1 MESVKPVK
9 ILLVDDHPLFLEGIQ
24 NLLTARGFQVVGTA
38 GDGLEAL
45 AKARALRPDLI
56 LMDVQMPRCDGLAAT
71 RMIKAEMPDVKIVM
85 LTVSEDD
92 ADLFEAVKSGAC
104 GYLLKNLDARMFFDL
119 LSRVMQGE
127 APLAPGMTM
136 KILTEFAR
144 QAGGGPV
151 TAPKESQ
158 AAPALSS
165 RQMEILTLAARG
177 LTYKEV
183 GEALCLSER
192 TVKYHVGEI
201 LKRLHLKNRVQL
213 IAYAVQ
219 MGWVGGRH

>member
-1 MESVKPVK
+1 MERLRSLK

-24 NLLTARGFQVVGTA
+24 NLLTARGLRVVGTA

-45 AKARALRPDLI
+45 AKARALHPDLI

-85 LTVSEDD
+85 LSVSEND
-92 ADLFEAVKSGAC
+92 ADLFEALKSGAC
-104 GYLLKNLDARMFFDL
+104 GYLLKNLDARVFFDL
-119 LSRVMQGE
+119 LAQVMQGE
-127 APLAPGMTM
+127 AALAPGMTI
-136 KILTEFAR
+136 KVLAEFAR
-144 QAGGGPV
+144 QAGGPAV
-151 TAPKESQ
+151 ASQESQ
-158 AAPALSS
+158 PAPTLSS

-192 TVKYHVGEI
+192 TVKYHVGE
-201 LKRLHLKNRVQL
+201 LLRRLHLKNRAQL
-213 IAYAVQ
+213 IAHAVQ
-219 MGWVGGRH
+219 MGWVSSPH

>member
-1 MESVKPVK
+1 MEKLKSIK

-24 NLLTARGFQVVGTA
+24 NLLTARGLQVVGTA

-45 AKARALRPDLI
+45 AKARVLRPDLI

-85 LTVSEDD
+85 LSVSEND
-92 ADLFEAVKSGAC
+92 ADLFEALKSGAC
-104 GYLLKNLDARMFFDL
+104 GYLLKNLDARVFFDL
-119 LSRVMQGE
+119 LARVTQGE
-127 APLAPGMTM
+127 AALAPGMTV
-136 KILTEFAR
+136 KVLAEFAR
-144 QAGGGPV
+144 QAGGP
-151 TAPKESQ
+151 APAPQESQ
-158 AAPALSS
+158 PAPALSS
-165 RQMEILTLAARG
+165 RQMEVLTLAAQG

-201 LKRLHLKNRVQL
+201 LKRLHLKNRAQL

-219 MGWVGGRH
+219 MGWVSGPH

>member
-1 MESVKPVK
+1 MERLRSIK

-24 NLLTARGFQVVGTA
+24 NLLTARGLQVVGTA

-45 AKARALRPDLI
+45 AKARALHPNLI

-85 LTVSEDD
+85 LSVSEND
-92 ADLFEAVKSGAC
+92 ADLFEALKSGAC
-104 GYLLKNLDARMFFDL
+104 GYLLKNLDARVFFDL
-119 LSRVMQGE
+119 LARVTQGE
-127 APLAPGMTM
+127 AALAPGMTV
-136 KILTEFAR
+136 KVLSEFAR
-144 QAGGGPV
+144 QAGGPAAV
-151 TAPKESQ
+151 SRESSPAPT
-158 AAPALSS
+158 LSS
-165 RQMEILTLAARG
+165 RQMEILTLAAQG

-201 LKRLHLKNRVQL
+201 LKRLHLKNRAQL
-213 IAYAVQ
+213 VAYAVQ
-219 MGWVGGRH
+219 MGWVSVPH

>member
-1 MESVKPVK
+1 MEKLKSIK

-24 NLLTARGFQVVGTA
+24 NLLTARGLQVVGTA

-85 LTVSEDD
+85 LSVSEND
-92 ADLFEAVKSGAC
+92 ADLFEALKSGAC
-104 GYLLKNLDARMFFDL
+104 GYLLKNLDARVFFDL
-119 LSRVMQGE
+119 LARVTEGE
-127 APLAPGMTM
+127 AALAPGMTV
-136 KILTEFAR
+136 KVLDEFAR
-144 QAGGGPV
+144 QTGGP
-151 TAPKESQ
+151 AAASQESQ
-158 AAPALSS
+158 PTPTLSS
-165 RQMEILTLAARG
+165 RQMEILTLVAQG
-177 LTYKEV
+177 LTYKEA
-183 GEALCLSER
+183 GEALCLAER

-201 LKRLHLKNRVQL
+201 LKRLHLKNRAQL

-219 MGWVGGRH
+219 MGWASGPH

>member
-1 MESVKPVK
+1 MDAVKPIK

-24 NLLTARGFQVVGTA
+24 NLLTAKGFKVVGTA

-85 LTVSEDD
+85 LSVSEDD
-92 ADLFEAVKSGAC
+92 ADLFEALKGGAC

-119 LSRVMQGE
+119 LSRVMQDE
-127 APLAPGMTM
+127 AALAPGMTV
-136 KILTEFAR
+136 KVLNEFAR
-144 QAGGGPV
+144 QAGGPAV
-151 TAPKESQ
+151 ASQESQ

-165 RQMEILTLAARG
+165 RQLEILTLATQG

-201 LKRLHLKNRVQL
+201 MKRLHLKNRAQL
-213 IAYAVQ
+213 IAYAVK
-219 MGWVGGRH
+219 MGWVSGLH

>member
-1 MESVKPVK
+1 MERLRSLK

-24 NLLTARGFQVVGTA
+24 NLLTARGLQVVGTA

-45 AKARALRPDLI
+45 AKARALHPDLI

-85 LTVSEDD
+85 LSVSEND
-92 ADLFEAVKSGAC
+92 ADLFEALKSGAC
-104 GYLLKNLDARMFFDL
+104 GYLLKNLDARVFFDL
-119 LSRVMQGE
+119 LARVTQGE
-127 APLAPGMTM
+127 APLAPGMTI
-136 KILTEFAR
+136 KVLAEFAR
-144 QAGGGPV
+144 QAGGP
-151 TAPKESQ
+151 AAASQESQ
-158 AAPALSS
+158 PATALSS
-165 RQMEILTLAARG
+165 RQMEILTLAAQG

-192 TVKYHVGEI
+192 TIKYHVGEI
-201 LKRLHLKNRVQL
+201 LKRLHLKNRAQL

-219 MGWVGGRH
+219 MGWVSAPH

>member
-1 MESVKPVK
+1 MERLRSIK

-24 NLLTARGFQVVGTA
+24 NLLTARGLQVVGTA

-85 LTVSEDD
+85 LSVSEQD
-92 ADLFEAVKSGAC
+92 ADLFEALKSGAC
-104 GYLLKNLDARMFFDL
+104 GYLLKNLDARVFFDL
-119 LSRVMQGE
+119 LARVTQGE
-127 APLAPGMTM
+127 AALAPGMTV
-136 KILTEFAR
+136 KVLAEFAR
-144 QAGGGPV
+144 QAGEPAV
-151 TAPKESQ
+151 ASQESPL
-158 AAPALSS
+158 ASVLSS
-165 RQMEILTLAARG
+165 RQMEILTLAAQG

-201 LKRLHLKNRVQL
+201 LKRLHLKNRTQL
-213 IAYAVQ
+213 IAYAAQ
-219 MGWVGGRH
+219 MGWVSGPH